1 MSGTVALQ
9 MACGTVDPDQAM
21 NRRFIFRYFG
31 LFDEQQKLRISVG
44 TDQTNIAGANR
55 MKLNVSRRAPARD
68 TRWL

>member
-1 MSGTVALQ
+1 MEPLTP
-9 MACGTVDPDQAM
+9 TKRPT
-21 NRRFIFRYFG
+21 NRRFIFSYLG